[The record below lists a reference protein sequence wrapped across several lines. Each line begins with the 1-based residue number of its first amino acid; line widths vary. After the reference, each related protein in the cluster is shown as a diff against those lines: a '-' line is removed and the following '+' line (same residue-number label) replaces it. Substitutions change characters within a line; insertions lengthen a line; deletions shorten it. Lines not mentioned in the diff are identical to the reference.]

1 MKQTE
6 IFPEKAVGPL
16 EYNKDLLDFVRKDK
30 GTADASRGQN
40 MGYIIFKMFSTAFF
54 CNSVT
59 SVGICYK
66 INAY

>member
-40 MGYIIFKMFSTAFF
+40 MGYIIFKLFSTAFF
-54 CNSVT
+54 L
-59 SVGICYK
+59 
-66 INAY
+66 